1 MPQDVKASKIQN
13 KYIRFHSSIILQWLE
28 RMQNK
33 KTWLLCPCSLSGILK
48 GLISYLWALRGRRLA
63 GHPAPCGALHSPFPA
78 HLSQQSIEPSQ
89 ARTSSLN
96 QVLPRSLQ
104 RGCENEK
111 ENCLPLRNEWSL
123 CHSDA
128 ISRGPRASHGAR
140 LRRTKVLKQTQPP
153 YMSFL
158 RLPYRGTM
166 RWGLEKTET
175 YSLCSGSWKS
185 GIKVSTGPCSPESLG
200 EKNPSRLFQFPMSLA
215 NLGTP
220 WLAAASPHLRTVIF
234 PLCLRPLCMWVFK
247 CLSSYEATAHWVM
260 AHPTLA

>member
-48 GLISYLWALRGRRLA
+48 GLISGLWALRGRRLA

-89 ARTSSLN
+89 GRTSSLN

-104 RGCENEK
+104 RGCENGK

-166 RWGLEKTET
+166 RWGLETTET

-234 PLCLRPLCMWVFK
+234 PLCLRPLCMWVFE